1 MLVSVIIPA
10 RQWDPQLEATLG
22 TLAAQN
28 LPSGVELE
36 TVVGLAGKAP
46 PVLPAG
52 VRVVHNPSGTIP
64 DALNLAIA
72 AGAGEI
78 VVRIDSRC
86 HVQSDH
92 VLRVIRRL
100 EDQEVGCV
108 GGAQLVLDRG
118 LFGSAYAVAFNSV
131 LLGPSRYRYSRSSGP
146 VDTAY
151 LGAWRR
157 RDLEDLGGFD
167 PRLIRNQDNELAG
180 RVRASGRV
188 VWYDAGLVV
197 GYRNG
202 RGLRASMAHHHEFG
216 TWRMLQAADGQEGL
230 HPRHLVALSA
240 GAVGA
245 LLGVAGLF
253 NPTTRGPML
262 RTALGAYAATVA
274 ASAWSASRLRHRRN
288 DLALAGLNPVGVA
301 LAPVVAGAI
310 NAAWAAGVVRGFF
323 GGRLRSNHGA
333 APSLAVPKV
342 R

>member
-1 MLVSVIIPA
+1 MLVSVVIPA
-10 RQWDPQLEATLG
+10 RHWDSRLEATLG
-22 TLAAQN
+22 ALAAQD
-28 LPSGVELE
+28 LPTGVELE
-36 TVVGLAGKAP
+36 TIVGLAGEAP

-52 VRVVHNPSGTIP
+52 VRAVHNPSGTIP

-72 AGAGEI
+72 SGTGEI
-78 VVRIDSRC
+78 IVRVDSRC
-86 HVQSDH
+86 DVQSDH

-100 EDQEVGCV
+100 EDPTVGCV

-131 LLGPSRYRYSRSSGP
+131 LLGPSRYRYSRCSGP

-167 PRLIRNQDNELAG
+167 PRLIRNQDNELAD
-180 RVRASGRV
+180 RVRASGKT
-188 VWYDAGLVV
+188 VWYDADLVV

-202 RGLRASMAHHHEFG
+202 RGFGSSMAHHHEFG
-216 TWRMLQAADGQEGL
+216 TWRMLQATGGQQGL
-230 HPRHLVALSA
+230 HPRHVVAL
-240 GAVGA
+240 GAAALGA
-245 LLGVAGLF
+245 LLGVAGLL
-253 NPTTRGPML
+253 NPTTRRPVL
-262 RTALGAYAATVA
+262 TTALGGYAVTVA
-274 ASAWSASRLRHRRN
+274 ASAWSASRLRHRRS
-288 DLALAGLNPVGVA
+288 DISLAGFNPIGVA

-310 NAAWAAGVVRGFF
+310 DIAWGAGVVRGFL
-323 GGRLRSNHGA
+323 GGRLRPNHGE

>member
-1 MLVSVIIPA
+1 MPA
-10 RQWDPQLEATLG
+10 RHWDSRLEATLG
-22 TLAAQN
+22 TLAAQD
-28 LPSGVELE
+28 LPSDVELE
-36 TVVGLAGKAP
+36 TIVGLAGEAP

-72 AGAGEI
+72 SGTGEI
-78 VVRIDSRC
+78 IVRIDSRC
-86 HVQSDH
+86 DVQADH

-100 EDQEVGCV
+100 EDPAVGCV

-131 LLGPSRYRYSRSSGP
+131 LLGPSRYRYSRDSGP

-167 PRLIRNQDNELAG
+167 PRLIRNQDNELAD
-180 RVRASGRV
+180 RVRASGRI
-188 VWYDAGLVV
+188 VWYDADLVV

-216 TWRMLQAADGQEGL
+216 TWRMLQAAGGQKGL
-230 HPRHLVALSA
+230 HPRHVVALSA
-240 GAVGA
+240 AVLSA
-245 LLGVAGLF
+245 LLGITGLLH
-253 NPTTRGPML
+253 PTTRRPVL
-262 RTALGAYAATVA
+262 RAAVGGYAATVA
-274 ASAWSASRLRHRRN
+274 ASAWSASRLRRRRN
-288 DLALAGLNPVGVA
+288 DLAVAGFNPVGVA

-310 NAAWAAGVVRGFF
+310 DAAWGAGVVRGFF
-323 GGRLRSNHGA
+323 GRRLRSNHGA